1 MHDDDSD
8 DDDEGDGVICTRII
22 ALLYYRILFWLWISY
37 DTTTKATSNQNLT
50 NFRWERV
57 PGAQLDTTT
66 SSVQALSIT
75 WQTVNSQKHS
85 ADCRE
90 RETHTVKREEKKKY
104 EHSLWLAYKNGYPN
118 THKHRDTHKTKQQ
131 HGWKCASEHTG
142 EKPPFIEPPVWYL

>member
-8 DDDEGDGVICTRII
+8 DDDEGDGVICTWII
-22 ALLYYRILFWLWISY
+22 ALLHYRILFWLWISY

-90 RETHTVKREEKKKY
+90 RDTHCQKRGEKKVRQ
-104 EHSLWLAYKNGYPN
+104 LIVAG
-118 THKHRDTHKTKQQ
+118 
-131 HGWKCASEHTG
+131 
-142 EKPPFIEPPVWYL
+142 I